1 MKLPLL
7 SRLTLAMSG
16 LASLDAPL
24 LYAEF
29 IQPVAV
35 LASNGQATQDAL
47 INGQGFDNPGIG
59 SPASIHNR
67 LAAEM
72 WSGIGSIKEYVVFD
86 LGKTVSLTKVYIWN
100 YNVQDATDV
109 GMKDVEV
116 QVSSDTNL
124 TNANFN
130 AIARIS
136 LKEGGQAA
144 QVFDVVGTSV
154 RLVKLKGLSNWGQ
167 GYTVGLAEARFESG
181 AITGNVPALV
191 LNSPRDGDEIA
202 FGTDITIDATVTD
215 KDGAADLQ
223 KVEFFDGD
231 TLITNKVV
239 SPFTAILKGATKRDH
254 ALRVV
259 ATDKTCANWW
269 RIASSKSMTPPMK
282 VQAYIRSNI
291 PARGIS
297 PRVERPILA
306 TTTTTIMSP
315 ITTGMTTSKS
325 DSKA

>member
-1 MKLPLL
+1 MKQSLALRVVASLLFIALSFVPLL
-7 SRLTLAMSG
+7 R
-16 LASLDAPL
+16 
-24 LYAEF
+24 AEF

-35 LASNGQATQDAL
+35 LACNGQASQEAL
-47 INGQGFDNPGIG
+47 INGQGFNDPGVG

-67 LAAEM
+67 LGSEM
-72 WSGIGSIKEYVVFD
+72 WSAVGSIKEYVVFD
-86 LGKTVSLTKVYIWN
+86 LGNAINLTKIYIWN

-130 AIARIS
+130 AIARIA
-136 LKEGGQAA
+136 LKEGGEAA
-144 QVFDVVGTSV
+144 QAFDVVGTSV

-181 AITGNVPALV
+181 SITGNVPTIV
-191 LNSPRDGDEIA
+191 LNSPRDGNEIA

-215 KDGAADLQ
+215 KEGATNLQ

-231 TLITNKVV
+231 TLVTNKTTA
-239 SPFTAILKGATKRDH
+239 PFTAVLKGAAKGDH

-259 ATDKTCANWW
+259 ATDK
-269 RIASSKSMTPPMK
+269 SGK
-282 VQAYIRSNI
+282 
-291 PARGIS
+291 
-297 PRVERPILA
+297 
-306 TTTTTIMSP
+306 
-315 ITTGMTTSKS
+315 
-325 DSKA
+325 